1 MKLNT
6 LLEERNIT
14 KYQLSNLTQIP
25 YSTISDLFNEKTSL
39 RRSSAEVV
47 FKIAKSLNTTVEALI
62 EFTITPYEPIRTDLE
77 TFKSNMKHR
86 IHETDDLTFIE
97 NILKSDLISTYVER
111 KWYPEALY
119 TLAMVDYLS
128 RLNDIPLYSKYD
140 NLRKAKLDR
149 IIYPASL
156 IIAKEFKQNKQ
167 LVEEYYQ
174 ASIPEFKRF
183 NIVENEIRDV
193 K

>member
-1 MKLNT
+1 
-6 LLEERNIT
+6 
-14 KYQLSNLTQIP
+14 
-25 YSTISDLFNEKTSL
+25 
-39 RRSSAEVV
+39 
-47 FKIAKSLNTTVEALI
+47 
-62 EFTITPYEPIRTDLE
+62 
-77 TFKSNMKHR
+77 MKHR

-128 RLNDIPLYSKYD
+128 RLNEISLYSKYD

-167 LVEEYYQ
+167 IVEEYYQ